1 MNILLTIALSV
12 LLFFLPV
19 NPAYS
24 ATVTDTVSANPGC
37 EYQAIDINN
46 SSYAGQPFANPQ
58 TIKAE
63 NGELQTTLTVAYSD
77 RQIADCQ
84 VHLRSYNGQLVGP
97 TLRVK
102 PGDTI
107 NLKLINDL
115 PPEQRL
121 AEDPLLIQES
131 PDGCKYELA
140 NHTSNKP
147 HNFNVTN
154 FHTHGLHVDPGVCSD
169 NVLRV
174 MNPRRTAADPA
185 PEYTVKIEVPPDHPA
200 GTFWYHAHL
209 HGATALQ
216 VSSGMAGALI
226 IEGGLDNLPEI
237 DAAEDK
243 VFVLQQIAY
252 DRQGKIENY
261 DEFKPDKWE
270 DSQRRITI
278 NGQIVPIIE
287 MRPGEVQRWR
297 FIHAGVRER
306 INVELRHRRTHRPI
320 KLHEIAVDGIALG
333 KLDSWK
339 AVELEPGYRSDVLVK
354 AEDLLP
360 GQTSQQYDLI
370 DAPSTSKESLFN
382 KGEVGSIL
390 ARVIV
395 RGESVDMSLPSDRQI
410 AMVKAQDAP
419 PDILDDE
426 LKTNDPTQ
434 LVAFSIKEMPA
445 NSGHYQFAVNDRDF
459 SPENER
465 KLELNQ
471 AEIWRISTD
480 SVQVGKK
487 RQLDKHPFHIHVNS
501 FQHDRQDP
509 NHQTE
514 RIWRDTLMVV
524 ADEPQTI
531 RTRYTEFPGKFV
543 LHCHILD
550 HEDQGMMQAVEIV
563 EESQNASLISA
574 ISQ

>member
-1 MNILLTIALSV
+1 MTILLAAALSV
-12 LLFFLPV
+12 LLFFFPI
-19 NPAYS
+19 NSAYS
-24 ATVTDTVSANPGC
+24 ATVTDTPAAIPGC

-46 SSYAGQPFANPQ
+46 PDYAGHPFANPQ
-58 TIKAE
+58 LIEAD
-63 NGELQTTLTVAYSD
+63 NGELETTLTVAYSD
-77 RQIADCQ
+77 REIADCQ

-115 PPEQRL
+115 PPEAHL
-121 AEDPLLIQES
+121 PEDPLSILES
-131 PDGCKYELA
+131 PDGCQYELA
-140 NHTSNKP
+140 KHTSNIP

-154 FHTHGLHVDPGVCSD
+154 FHTHGLHVDPGTCSD

-185 PEYTVKIEVPPDHPA
+185 PEYTVKIAVPPDHPT

-226 IEGGLDNLPEI
+226 IEGGLDNIPEI
-237 DAAEDK
+237 AAAQDK

-252 DRQGKIENY
+252 DQQGEVENY
-261 DEFKPDKWE
+261 NEFKPEKWE

-278 NGQIVPIIE
+278 NGQIVPVIE

-306 INVELRHRRTHRPI
+306 INVELRGNNRPL

-339 AVELEPGYRSDVLVK
+339 AIELEPGYRSDVLVK
-354 AEDLLP
+354 ANNLFP
-360 GQTSQQYDLI
+360 GQTSQTYDLI
-370 DAPSTSKESLFN
+370 DAPSSVKQSLLN
-382 KGEVGSIL
+382 KGEAGSIL

-395 RGESVDMSLPSDRQI
+395 RGESLDMPLPSDRQI
-410 AMVKAQDAP
+410 AMVKQQDAP
-419 PDILDDE
+419 PDIKDDE
-426 LKTNDPTQ
+426 LATTKPTQ
-434 LVAFSIKEMPA
+434 LVAFSIKQVASTPPE
-445 NSGHYQFAVNDRDF
+445 YQFAVNDRPF
-459 SPENER
+459 SPQDER
-465 KLELNQ
+465 KLELNT
-471 AEIWRISTD
+471 AEVWQIKTD
-480 SVQVGKK
+480 SPNAA
-487 RQLDKHPFHIHVNS
+487 DKHPFHIHVNS
-501 FQHDRQDP
+501 FQYDRQDP

-514 RIWRDTLMVV
+514 RIWRDTLMVS
-524 ADEPQTI
+524 ADQPETI

-563 EESQNASLISA
+563 NQAPG
-574 ISQ
+574 

>member
-1 MNILLTIALSV
+1 MTTLLAIVLSI

-19 NPAYS
+19 NSAYS
-24 ATVTDTVSANPGC
+24 ATLDTPANPGC
-37 EYQAIDINN
+37 EYQAIDLNN
-46 SSYAGQPFANPQ
+46 PSYAGHPFANPQ
-58 TIKAE
+58 LIKAE
-63 NGELQTTLTVAYSD
+63 NGELTTTLTVTYSD
-77 RQIADCQ
+77 RDLAGCQ

-107 NLKLINDL
+107 DLKLINDL
-115 PPEQRL
+115 PPEPNL
-121 AEDPLLIQES
+121 PEDPLSLEQS
-131 PDGCKYELA
+131 PDGCTYELA
-140 NHTSNKP
+140 NHTSNQP

-154 FHTHGLHVDPGVCSD
+154 FHTHGLHVDPGFCSD

-174 MNPRRTAADPA
+174 MNPRRTAADDA
-185 PEYTVKIEVPPDHPA
+185 PEYTVRIQVPHDHPA

-226 IEGGLDNLPEI
+226 VEGGLDNLPEI
-237 DAAEDK
+237 AAAEDK

-270 DSQRRITI
+270 ASQRRITI
-278 NGQIVPIIE
+278 NGQIVPVIE

-297 FIHAGVRER
+297 LIHAGVRER
-306 INVELRHRRTHRPI
+306 INVELRHSRTHKPL

-333 KLDSWK
+333 KLDSWD

-360 GQTSQQYDLI
+360 GQTWQQYDLI
-370 DAPSTSKESLFN
+370 DAPSTPKESLLN
-382 KGEVGSIL
+382 KGEAGSIL

-395 RGESVDMSLPSDRQI
+395 RGETVDMPLPSDRQI

-426 LKTNDPTQ
+426 LKTIDPTQ
-434 LVAFSIKEMPA
+434 LVAFSIKPDS
-445 NSGHYQFAVNDRDF
+445 SGAYKFAINDRSF
-459 SPENER
+459 SPKDER
-465 KLELNQ
+465 KLELNK
-471 AEIWRISTD
+471 AEIWQISTD
-480 SVQVGKK
+480 SSQIGKK
-487 RQLDKHPFHIHVNS
+487 RLLDKHPFHIHVNS

-509 NHQTE
+509 NKQTE
-514 RIWRDTLMVV
+514 RIWRDTLMVA

-563 EESQNASLISA
+563 KESYALTQNEVVN
-574 ISQ
+574 

>member
-1 MNILLTIALSV
+1 MTTLLAIILSV

-19 NPAYS
+19 NS
-24 ATVTDTVSANPGC
+24 ASAAALADTPPANPDC

-46 SSYAGQPFANPQ
+46 PSYAGHPFANPQ
-58 TIKAE
+58 LIESE
-63 NGELQTTLTVAYSD
+63 NGELQTTLTVTYSD
-77 RQIADCQ
+77 RNLAGCQ

-115 PPEQRL
+115 PPERHL
-121 AEDPLLIQES
+121 PEDPLLIEES
-131 PDGCKYELA
+131 ADGCKYELA
-140 NHTSNKP
+140 NHTSNQP
-147 HNFNVTN
+147 HNFNTTN

-174 MNPRRTAADPA
+174 MNPRRTAEDPA
-185 PEYTVKIEVPPDHPA
+185 PEYTVRIQVPPDHPA

-226 IEGGLDNLPEI
+226 VEGGLDNLPEI
-237 DAAEDK
+237 ATAADK
-243 VFVLQQIAY
+243 VLMFQQIAY
-252 DRQGKIENY
+252 DRQGEIENY
-261 DEFKPDKWE
+261 DEFKPEKWE
-270 DSQRRITI
+270 NSQRRITI
-278 NGQIVPIIE
+278 NGQIVPVIE

-297 FIHAGVRER
+297 FIHGGVRER
-306 INVELRHRRTHRPI
+306 INVELRHGRKSLP
-320 KLHEIAVDGIALG
+320 LNEIAVDGIALG
-333 KLDSWK
+333 KVDHWK

-354 AEDLLP
+354 AENLLP
-360 GQTSQQYDLI
+360 GETVQQYDLI
-370 DAPSTSKESLFN
+370 DAPSSVNQSLLN
-382 KGEVGSIL
+382 KGEIGSIL

-395 RGESVDMSLPSDRQI
+395 RGEILDMPLPSDRQI
-410 AMVKAQDAP
+410 ARIKQQDAP
-419 PDILDDE
+419 PDILDEE
-426 LKTNDPTQ
+426 LTTLEPTQ
-434 LVAFSIKEMPA
+434 AVAFSIKQVP
-445 NSGHYQFAVNDRDF
+445 SGEYQFNINDRPFNPKD
-459 SPENER
+459 ER
-465 KLELNQ
+465 KLELNK
-471 AEIWRISTD
+471 AEIWQISTD
-480 SVQVGKK
+480 STRVGKD
-487 RQLDKHPFHIHVNS
+487 RILDKHPFHIHVNS

-524 ADEPQTI
+524 ADKPQTI

-563 EESQNASLISA
+563 ENPQKANLISA
-574 ISQ
+574 ISR

>member
-1 MNILLTIALSV
+1 MTTLLAIALSV
-12 LLFFLPV
+12 LLLFLPAY
-19 NPAYS
+19 PAYS
-24 ATVTDTVSANPGC
+24 ASLTNTFPASPGC
-37 EYQAIDINN
+37 EYRAIDINDPK
-46 SSYAGQPFANPQ
+46 YAGYPFANPPL
-58 TIKAE
+58 IESE
-63 NGELQTTLTVAYSD
+63 NGELQTTLTVTYSD
-77 RQIADCQ
+77 RDLAGCQ

-115 PPEQRL
+115 PPDRHL
-121 AEDPLLIQES
+121 PEDPLVAEES
-131 PDGCKYELA
+131 PDGCRYELA
-140 NHTSNKP
+140 NHTSNEP

-174 MNPRRTAADPA
+174 MNPRRTAAEPA
-185 PEYTVKIEVPPDHPA
+185 PEYTVRIQVPPDHPA

-209 HGATALQ
+209 HGSTALQ

-226 IEGGLDNLPEI
+226 VEGGLDNLPEI
-237 DAAEDK
+237 GAAEDK

-252 DRQGKIENY
+252 DRQGEIENY
-261 DEFKPDKWE
+261 NEFKPERWE
-270 DSQRRITI
+270 NSQRRITI

-297 FIHAGVRER
+297 FIHGGVRER
-306 INVELRHRRTHRPI
+306 INVELRNRRNHKPL

-333 KLDSWK
+333 KIDSWK

-354 AEDLLP
+354 AENLLP
-360 GQTSQQYDLI
+360 GETLQQYDLI
-370 DAPSTSKESLFN
+370 DAPSTVKESLLN

-390 ARVIV
+390 AKVIV
-395 RGESVDMSLPSDRQI
+395 RGETLDMPLPSDRQI
-410 AMVKAQDAP
+410 AMVKQQDAP
-419 PDILDDE
+419 PDILDEE
-426 LKTNDPTQ
+426 LATLEPTQ
-434 LVAFSIKEMPA
+434 TVAFSIKQVSSEE
-445 NSGHYQFAVNDRDF
+445 YQFNVNDRAF
-459 SPENER
+459 SPEDER
-465 KLELNQ
+465 KLELNK
-471 AEIWRISTD
+471 AEIWQISTD
-480 SVQVGKK
+480 STRVGKD
-487 RQLDKHPFHIHVNS
+487 RILDKHPFHIHVNS

-524 ADEPQTI
+524 ADKPETI

-563 EESQNASLISA
+563 ENPQKVNLMSA
-574 ISQ
+574 MSR

>member
-1 MNILLTIALSV
+1 MIILLAIALSV
-12 LLFFLPV
+12 LLFFLPAH
-19 NPAYS
+19 PAYS
-24 ATVTDTVSANPGC
+24 ASLTDTSPANPGC

-46 SSYAGQPFANPQ
+46 SRYAGHPFANPQ
-58 TIKAE
+58 LIESE
-63 NGELQTTLTVAYSD
+63 NGELQTILTVTYSD
-77 RQIADCQ
+77 RDLAGCQ

-115 PPEQRL
+115 PPEPHL
-121 AEDPLLIQES
+121 PEDPLVAEES
-131 PDGCKYELA
+131 PDGCRYELV
-140 NHTSNKP
+140 NHTSNEP
-147 HNFNVTN
+147 HNFNTTN

-174 MNPRRTAADPA
+174 MNPRRTAAEPA
-185 PEYTVKIEVPPDHPA
+185 PEYTVRIQVPPDHPA

-226 IEGGLDNLPEI
+226 VEGGLDNLPEI
-237 DAAEDK
+237 AAAEDK

-252 DRQGKIENY
+252 DRQGEIENY
-261 DEFKPDKWE
+261 DEFKPEKWE
-270 DSQRRITI
+270 NSQRRITI
-278 NGQIVPIIE
+278 NGQIVPVIE

-297 FIHAGVRER
+297 FIHGGVRER
-306 INVELRHRRTHRPI
+306 INIELRHGRKSLP
-320 KLHEIAVDGIALG
+320 LHEIAVDGIALG
-333 KLDSWK
+333 KIDSWK

-354 AEDLLP
+354 AKNLLP

-370 DAPSTSKESLFN
+370 DAPSSRQESLFN
-382 KGEVGSIL
+382 QGEIGSIL

-395 RGESVDMSLPSDRQI
+395 RGKSVDMPLPSDRQI
-410 AMVKAQDAP
+410 AMVKQQDVP
-419 PDILDDE
+419 PDILDEE
-426 LKTNDPTQ
+426 LTTLEPTQ
-434 LVAFSIKEMPA
+434 TVAFSIKQIP
-445 NSGHYQFAVNDRDF
+445 SGEYQFNVNDRAF
-459 SPENER
+459 SPEDER
-465 KLELNQ
+465 KLELNK
-471 AEIWRISTD
+471 AEIWQISTD
-480 SVQVGKK
+480 STRVGKE
-487 RQLDKHPFHIHVNS
+487 RILDKHPFHIHVNS

-531 RTRYTEFPGKFV
+531 RTRYTDFTGKFV

-563 EESQNASLISA
+563 KQPQKVNLISA
-574 ISQ
+574 ISR